1 MDINQYATQE
11 SVNCR
16 LFNKTACMNATLLQ
30 NLGRGGLG
38 MLFLI
43 FVCYLLSNNRRAI
56 NWQLVILGVL
66 AQVMFAMGVLHTT
79 AFGQP
84 VFWLFFG
91 VIVGYTVIRKFSK
104 AKKGEAPVSYDGKDL
119 GLSVVWQ
126 VLFIFGMIMAG
137 RIFGEWT
144 DLAMTVSVISILVI
158 AFKMGSRHP
167 ELLKWNILFSSL
179 VLTICVFTKVCPPDL
194 FRIILQSF
202 SNVFVKLIN
211 ISHRGTEFLFGKLA
225 DDKESWAY
233 VFAIQV
239 LPNIIFFA
247 ALSAILFYLGI
258 LQKIVFIFAYLL
270 NKLFISGAESMS
282 TAANIFLGQTEAPLM
297 IRPYLDKMTR
307 SEILCIM
314 VGGMANTAG
323 SVLAAYVG
331 MLGGSDIDQQN
342 YFALH
347 MLSQSIMSAPAA
359 IVCSKILF
367 PQTHGEVVSKDLTVP
382 REKLGDNFLD
392 ALSMGTTDG
401 LKLAANV
408 GAMLIVFTAMM
419 WVANGLMF
427 WIGDLAN
434 INTRIAAATGGRYDS
449 LSLDL
454 ILGYLFSPIAWLIGV
469 DQKDMLSIGQLLG
482 VKTIINEFQA
492 YIVLGEMKAKNLI
505 QEPKSLLIAT
515 YALCGFANFASIG
528 IQIGGISQLAPNQR
542 RNLTELGVKALIGGT
557 IACLMCGCIAGA
569 LYG

>member
-1 MDINQYATQE
+1 
-11 SVNCR
+11 
-16 LFNKTACMNATLLQ
+16 
-30 NLGRGGLG
+30 
-38 MLFLI
+38 
-43 FVCYLLSNNRRAI
+43 
-56 NWQLVILGVL
+56 
-66 AQVMFAMGVLHTT
+66 MG
-79 AFGQP
+79 
-84 VFWLFFG
+84 
-91 VIVGYTVIRKFSK
+91 
-104 AKKGEAPVSYDGKDL
+104 AKY
-119 GLSVVWQ
+119 
-126 VLFIFGMIMAG
+126 
-137 RIFGEWT
+137 
-144 DLAMTVSVISILVI
+144 
-158 AFKMGSRHP
+158 P
-167 ELLKWNILFSSL
+167 ELLKWNILFSFI
-179 VLTICVFTKVCPPDL
+179 VLTVCVYTKVCPPDI
-194 FRIILQSF
+194 FRIILQAAS
-202 SNVFVKLIN
+202 SVFVDLIN
-211 ISHRGTEFLFGKLA
+211 VSHRGTEFLFGNLA
-225 DDKESWAY
+225 DASQSWAY

-258 LQKIVFIFAYLL
+258 LQKIVFVFAYLL

-297 IRPYLDKMTR
+297 IRPYLEKMTR

-314 VGGMANTAG
+314 IGGMANTAG

-331 MLGGSDIDQQN
+331 MLGGTDIDQQN

-359 IVCSKILF
+359 IVCSKLLF
-367 PQTHGEVVSKDLTVP
+367 PQTDPHLIP
-382 REKLGDNFLD
+382 NFLD

-419 WVANGLMF
+419 WVANGLMG
-427 WIGDLAN
+427 WIGGLTN
-434 INTRIAAATGGRYDS
+434 INDDIATATRGRYTS

-454 ILGYLFSPIAWLIGV
+454 ILGYLFSPVAWLIGV
-469 DQKDMLSIGQLLG
+469 NKIDMLSIGQLLG

-492 YIVLGEMKAKNLI
+492 YIVLGDMKAKNLI

-569 LYG
+569 LFQ